1 MAGGCREVILKRHI
15 FTLSHYI
22 VFVAL
27 HFTPVTRSLGRVSR
41 LAIFLVTHNMFD
53 RGANS
58 KWRVVAGKT
67 RIGKGTRNLL
77 GKLRSNN
84 GPVRQVRLASYD
96 ESCKKA
102 RQGMR

>member
-1 MAGGCREVILKRHI
+1 
-15 FTLSHYI
+15 
-22 VFVAL
+22 
-27 HFTPVTRSLGRVSR
+27 
-41 LAIFLVTHNMFD
+41 MFA

-84 GPVRQVRLASYD
+84 NGTVRQVRQVHQVPGTWNLVPGIWYLVPGVPS
-96 ESCKKA
+96 K
-102 RQGMR
+102 RQHLSN